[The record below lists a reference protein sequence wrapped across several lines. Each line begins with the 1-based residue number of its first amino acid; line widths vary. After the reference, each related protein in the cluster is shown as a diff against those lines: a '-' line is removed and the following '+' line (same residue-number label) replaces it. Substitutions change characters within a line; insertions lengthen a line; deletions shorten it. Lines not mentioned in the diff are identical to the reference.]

1 MNRQLKVLC
10 IAGWALVATQAL
22 AQVTVKE
29 AWVRGTVPMQQAT
42 GAFMKLTSTENVSLV
57 NAASPAAKIVEVHEM
72 RMKDNVMSMRSIDD
86 IPLPAGKTVE
96 LKPGGYHVMLI
107 DLVKPLG
114 KGDTVPI
121 TLTFVGKEGKRTTL
135 EVKAEVRAVGAAPM
149 PMKK

>member
-1 MNRQLKVLC
+1 M
-10 IAGWALVATQAL
+10 
-22 AQVTVKE
+22 
-29 AWVRGTVPMQQAT
+29 
-42 GAFMKLTSTENVSLV
+42 
-57 NAASPAAKIVEVHEM
+57 
-72 RMKDNVMSMRSIDD
+72 
-86 IPLPAGKTVE
+86 E

-121 TLTFVGKEGKRTTL
+121 TLTFVGKEGKRSTL